1 MNQTIRAMGRG
12 LTGLAAGCLLAA
24 SGCGRRR
31 EAPPPPPPPEVEIVT
46 AEPQTV
52 PITYDYVGQT
62 EASKQVEV
70 RARVAGFIL
79 RRPFEEGKPVDEG
92 DLLFEIDKRQYE
104 ADLTIAR
111 ARQAEAEARLK
122 LAKVTLNRVKTAMSQ
137 GGSSD
142 QELDE
147 KSAQVQEAEAQLD
160 LSKGDVANAALNLSY
175 CTVLSPLRGRV
186 GKSPVYEGQYVDGG
200 PNSLLA
206 TVVQSD
212 PIYVNVNISEREVL
226 KWQSDIAS
234 GRITLPKGGED
245 GLRVALTLIDGTA
258 FATEGRFNFID
269 VRVDPLT
276 GTANVR
282 AEFPNA
288 AEWLRPGQFVKARFA
303 GAMRTNVLTI
313 PQRAVISQ
321 PTGQYVMLVG
331 EGDKAELRLVR
342 LSTWTNDDWIVEEGL
357 KPGDR
362 IIVNGLLGVAPNAPV
377 RIKHADPAPAS
388 TAASSP
394 ATN

>member
-1 MNQTIRAMGRG
+1 MSQAIRLMVRG
-12 LTGLAAGCLLAA
+12 LSALAAGCLLAS
-24 SGCGRRR
+24 SGCKRQSD
-31 EAPPPPPPPEVEIVT
+31 APPPPPPPEVEIIT
-46 AEPQTV
+46 AQAGTV

-79 RRPFEEGKPVDEG
+79 RRPFEEGKPIDEG

-104 ADLTIAR
+104 ADLMIAR

-122 LAKVTLNRVKTAMSQ
+122 LAEVTLNRVKSAMAQ
-137 GGSSD
+137 GGTTQ

-147 KSAQVQEAEAQLD
+147 KSAQVQEAEAQLN
-160 LSKGDVANAALNLSY
+160 LAKGNVANANLNLSY

-186 GKSPVYEGQYVDGG
+186 SKSPVYEGQYVDGG

-212 PIYVNVNISEREVL
+212 PIYVDVNISEREVL

-245 GLRVALTLIDGTA
+245 GMRVALTLIDNTA
-258 FATEGRFNFID
+258 FPTEGKFNFID

-282 AEFPNA
+282 AEFPNPD
-288 AEWLRPGQFVKARFA
+288 EKLRPGQFVKARFV
-303 GAMRTNVLTI
+303 GAQRASTI
-313 PQRAVISQ
+313 TVPQRAIISQ

-331 EGDKAELRLVR
+331 EGDKAELRLVK
-342 LSTWTNDDWIVEEGL
+342 LSEWTEDDWIVDEGL
-357 KPGDR
+357 KAGDR
-362 IIVNGLLGVAPNAPV
+362 VIVNGLLGVAPNSPV
-377 RIKHADPAPAS
+377 RIKQAAPA
-388 TAASSP
+388 TK
-394 ATN
+394 